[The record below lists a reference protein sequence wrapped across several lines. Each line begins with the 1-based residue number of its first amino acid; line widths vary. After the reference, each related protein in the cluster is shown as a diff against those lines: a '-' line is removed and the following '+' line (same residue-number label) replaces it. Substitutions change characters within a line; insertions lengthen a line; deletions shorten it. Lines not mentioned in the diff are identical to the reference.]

1 MGTLCPRCWSRAR
14 TSTQKWIFLLNCF
27 IGAIGLGFCYWL
39 PGVTQGPVLL
49 NLFLIEMFV
58 IASILP
64 HELGHAWSA
73 QMLGWR
79 VFKIYFGL
87 GKTLTTRNVFGF
99 ETEFKAILMMGLA
112 LAVPKSKEWF
122 KIKRFVF
129 ILAGPLTNLLLAAPV
144 LMFIPTSELWNL
156 GSMEHGVAVGRDFF
170 YANLLMVLGNL
181 WPYELNTPYG
191 KIPSD
196 GKALWKCLFFK
207 SDVIEQNHAWWYL
220 MEGATAH
227 EKARYGDA
235 RAWLEKGL
243 EIYPRNLALLNWLA
257 IVLIDLKD
265 YAQSRAISL
274 KLLEHPE
281 LNAAG
286 RAMMLNNIAYV
297 DILLGGT
304 DLVAEADRFSQ
315 EAMSSLGWL
324 APIKGT
330 RGSVLVEQG
339 DLENA
344 IPLLRQA
351 MDESDRV
358 SGKAQNACFLAIAE
372 ARRGRPTEATKFL
385 EEARRLDPTCF
396 LLPRAESALCDSS
409 FTR

>member
-1 MGTLCPRCWSRAR
+1 MGLACY
-14 TSTQKWIFLLNCF
+14 
-27 IGAIGLGFCYWL
+27 YWL

-49 NLFLIEMFV
+49 NLFLFEMFV

-73 QMLGWR
+73 RMLGWR
-79 VFKIYFGL
+79 VFKIYLGL

-99 ETEFKAILMMGLA
+99 ETEFKVIPMMGLTFA
-112 LAVPKSKEWF
+112 APKSKRWF
-122 KIKRFVF
+122 KLKRFVF
-129 ILAGPLTNLLLAAPV
+129 ILAGPLTNLSLAASV
-144 LMFIPTSELWNL
+144 LMFIPASDLWNL
-156 GSMEHGVAVGRDFF
+156 GSIEHGVAAGTDFF
-170 YANLLMVLGNL
+170 YANLLMVLTNL
-181 WPYELNTPYG
+181 WPYQLNTPYG
-191 KIPSD
+191 KIASD
-196 GKALWKCLFFK
+196 GKALWQCLFFK
-207 SDVIEQNHAWWYL
+207 SDAIDRSHAWWYL
-220 MEGATAH
+220 MEGATAR

-243 EIYPRNLALLNWLA
+243 EIYPRNFALLNWLA

-265 YAQSRAISL
+265 YAQSRVLSL

-281 LNAAG
+281 LTGAS
-286 RAMMLNNIAYV
+286 RALMLNNIAYV

-324 APIKGT
+324 APVKGT
-330 RGSVLVEQG
+330 RGCVLLELG
-339 DLENA
+339 DVENA

-351 MDESDRV
+351 MDEADQV

-372 ARRGRPTEATKFL
+372 ARRGRPTEAKKFL

-396 LLPRAESALCDSS
+396 LLSQAESALGDSS
-409 FTR
+409 FTRVD